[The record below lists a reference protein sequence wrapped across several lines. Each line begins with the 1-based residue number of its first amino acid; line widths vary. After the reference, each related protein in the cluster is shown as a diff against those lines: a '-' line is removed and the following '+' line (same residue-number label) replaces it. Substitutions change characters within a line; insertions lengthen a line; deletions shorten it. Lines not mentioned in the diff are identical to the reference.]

1 MFGMK
6 FFIFKIKEVFNIIEL
21 VERSNFRMLMVVN
34 GKKVKLVWL

>member
-6 FFIFKIKEVFNIIEL
+6 FFIFKKKEVFNIIEL